1 MALEDTTMTQK
12 TEKNPRGAGR
22 KSNPCKKIIYSVK
35 LPPDVVAHI
44 KAQPNGPKFV
54 LEAILAYSK

>member
-1 MALEDTTMTQK
+1 MPTK

-22 KSNPCKKIIYSVK
+22 KPNPNKKISYNVK

-44 KAQPNGPKFV
+44 KAQPNGTKFV
-54 LEAILAYSK
+54 LEAILAYIK

>member
-1 MALEDTTMTQK
+1 MPTK

-22 KSNPCKKIIYSVK
+22 NPNPNKKVVYSVK
-35 LPPDVVAHI
+35 LPPDVIRHI
-44 KAQPNGPKFV
+44 KAQPNGSKFV

>member
-1 MALEDTTMTQK
+1 MHTK

-22 KSNPCKKIIYSVK
+22 KPNPNKKISYNIK